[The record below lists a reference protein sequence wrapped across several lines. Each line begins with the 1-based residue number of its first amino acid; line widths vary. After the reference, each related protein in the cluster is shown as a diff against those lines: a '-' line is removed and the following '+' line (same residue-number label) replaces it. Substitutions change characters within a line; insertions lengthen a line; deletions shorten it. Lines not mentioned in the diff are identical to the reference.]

1 METYIAL
8 MSAIEILTT
17 ARVNVGLGLNNP
29 AWTMLF
35 HASQY
40 IEKQANSVM
49 RGEVA

>member
-1 METYIAL
+1 METYTAL
-8 MSAIEILTT
+8 MSAIEILRT
-17 ARVNVGLGLNNP
+17 ARGNVGSGFNNP

-49 RGEVA
+49 RGEMA